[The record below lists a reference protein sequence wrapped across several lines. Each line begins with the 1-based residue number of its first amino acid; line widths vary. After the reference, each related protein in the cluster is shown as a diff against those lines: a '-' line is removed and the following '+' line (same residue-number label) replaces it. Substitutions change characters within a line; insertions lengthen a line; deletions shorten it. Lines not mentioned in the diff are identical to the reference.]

1 MVTTTTRRE
10 KVLVLLGLGVVAY
23 ILAAWIADLGHYDFI
38 VGIGLLI
45 AYAGLAVPYMRRHDA
60 DEEHPGE
67 LHIR

>member
-1 MVTTTTRRE
+1 MVTTTRRE

-23 ILAAWIADLGHYDFI
+23 ILAAWVADLGRYDFI

-45 AYAGLAVPYMRRHDA
+45 AYAALAVPYMIRQEH
-60 DEEHPGE
+60 EEHPGE

>member
-1 MVTTTTRRE
+1 MVTTTRRE

-23 ILAAWIADLGHYDFI
+23 LLTAWIADLGHYDFI

-45 AYAGLAVPYMRRHDA
+45 AYGALAVPYMRRH
-60 DEEHPGE
+60 EEEGTPGE

>member
-1 MVTTTTRRE
+1 MVTTTRRE
-10 KVLVLLGLGVVAY
+10 KVLVVLGLGVVAY
-23 ILAAWIADLGHYDFI
+23 ILAAWLADFGRFDFI

-45 AYAGLAVPYMRRHDA
+45 AYAALAVPYLRRHDD